1 VTRAV
6 AFHALALGGFL
17 GLLATIL
24 LWYAWLK
31 PPGKYPVAL
40 ILIVLLAPLLAALR
54 GMLHGRAYTHAWASM
69 LSLFYLCLGIMHA
82 WSEPAARGYGLSL
95 TAFSL
100 IFFSGAIC
108 YVRYSRHDQA
118 S

>member
-1 VTRAV
+1 MKPAT
-6 AFHALALGGFL
+6 AFNALTLAGFF

-24 LWYAWLK
+24 LWHAWLK

-40 ILIVLLAPLLAALR
+40 ILAILLLPLLAPMR
-54 GMLHGRAYTHAWASM
+54 GLLHGRAYTHAWASM
-69 LSLFYLCLGIMHA
+69 LSLFYFCLGIVHA
-82 WSEPAARGYGLSL
+82 WTEASRAYGILL

-100 IFFSGAIC
+100 MFFSGAIF
-108 YVRYSRHDQA
+108 YVRYSRSGRA